1 MSLKQTK
8 GKKIVILIGDKRV
21 VFTAGGR
28 KRYLMEEYDFSISAG
43 GSIGYVMANGIIE
56 AADGSKHH
64 ALLEIDESSSGEL
77 CGCGIFIPTEGPGDV
92 DIVFQDEPGFLEKIG
107 KTSDQFFPYKYK
119 YCDAVKVL
127 GDHHLEASGWSR

>member
-43 GSIGYVMANGIIE
+43 GSIGYVMANGINIMRYW
-56 AADGSKHH
+56 K
-64 ALLEIDESSSGEL
+64 
-77 CGCGIFIPTEGPGDV
+77 
-92 DIVFQDEPGFLEKIG
+92 
-107 KTSDQFFPYKYK
+107 
-119 YCDAVKVL
+119 
-127 GDHHLEASGWSR
+127 

>member
-77 CGCGIFIPTEGPGDV
+77 CGCGIFIPSAPGLSV
-92 DIVFQDEPGFLEKIG
+92 KVAFQDEPGFLEKIG

-119 YCDAVKVL
+119 YCNAVKVL
-127 GDHHLEASGWSR
+127 RDHHLEASGWSR